1 MHQHMTYNC
10 SKPKTMTCILP
21 FILFFGLSINL
32 KGQNDSLIKS
42 QYDYI
47 GRDEIYILN
56 TGSDLKSNSKINVS
70 ELRSSKAAEQLFGTN
85 YTAKK
90 FPEFLSQLAFTQ
102 IKYNDGLVLDIPE
115 YPKSLI
121 IFHITSDKYTL
132 FLKNG
137 PAIKIGMK
145 ADELRA
151 IFPKS
156 FSKRTVITDREDWK
170 GKATFKV
177 YFSQIIKSKLVIE
190 PSCIVFVL
198 SGNNGV
204 LEQLI
209 SWMPD

>member
-1 MHQHMTYNC
+1 M
-10 SKPKTMTCILP
+10 KCIPPL
-21 FILFFGLSINL
+21 ILFFALSINL
-32 KGQNDSLIKS
+32 IGQNDTLIKS

-47 GRDEIYILN
+47 GRDEIYILK
-56 TGSDLKSNSKINVS
+56 TGSDLKSSYKLKVS
-70 ELRSSKAAEQLFGTN
+70 DLRNTKAAEQLFGSN
-85 YTAKK
+85 YTFKK
-90 FPEFLSQLAFTQ
+90 YPEFLSQAASSQ

-132 FLKNG
+132 FLKTG
-137 PAIKIGMK
+137 SAIKIGMK

-156 FSKRTVITDREDWK
+156 FSKRKVITDREDWK
-170 GKATFKV
+170 GKATFNV
-177 YFSQIIKSKLVIE
+177 YFSQIINSKLVME

-198 SGNNGV
+198 SGDNGV